1 MPDSKRTERSA
12 SGRPKRPGASDGRP
26 VREERPKDARTSG
39 WGGVARKGV
48 GKLKPAGG
56 RGSASDDWRK
66 AMRESDER
74 ERNRYGGQRQTEPEE
89 WIDEGVVRDEAKA
102 AVERGATKPARKRP
116 AKELPEEVK
125 AEAARAAGP
134 AWADRVQDRL
144 RDAMRAYERERYQ
157 DARKLLVPLAQRA
170 PGSLAV
176 RELLGLTWYRMGR
189 WKEAIKELEAVELLG
204 GGTVEHHPVLMD
216 CHRAL
221 KHGADVE
228 RLWEELRQG
237 GPAVD
242 VMIEGRIVL
251 AGAMADRG
259 DVRDAIA
266 LLEQGPVNVRKPKDH
281 HLRLWYAL
289 GSMYERAGDV
299 PRARQLFGR
308 VLEAD
313 GDFADAAQRYDALT

>member
-1 MPDSKRTERSA
+1 
-12 SGRPKRPGASDGRP
+12 
-26 VREERPKDARTSG
+26 
-39 WGGVARKGV
+39 VARKGV
-48 GKLKPAGG
+48 GKLKPSGG
-56 RGSASDDWRK
+56 RGSASEDWRK

-74 ERNRYGGQRQTEPEE
+74 ERNRYGGKRQTEPET
-89 WIDEGVVRDEAKA
+89 WIDEGPVRDEARA
-102 AVERGATKPARKRP
+102 AVQRGTAKPARKRP
-116 AKELPEEVK
+116 AKELPEEVR

-157 DARKLLVPLAQRA
+157 DARKLLVPLAERA
-170 PGSLAV
+170 PGSIAV

-189 WKEAIKELEAVELLG
+189 WKDAIKELEVVELLG

-221 KHGADVE
+221 KHHGRVAE
-228 RLWEELRQG
+228 LFEELRKG

-242 VMIEGRIVL
+242 VMIEGRIVY
-251 AGAMADRG
+251 AGDLADRG
-259 DVRDAIA
+259 ETREAIA
-266 LLEQGPVNVRKPKDH
+266 VLEQGPVGVKRPRDH

-289 GSMYERAGDV
+289 ASMYERGGDV
-299 PRARQLFGR
+299 PRARRLFGR

-313 GDFADAAQRYDALT
+313 PEFADAASRYDALT